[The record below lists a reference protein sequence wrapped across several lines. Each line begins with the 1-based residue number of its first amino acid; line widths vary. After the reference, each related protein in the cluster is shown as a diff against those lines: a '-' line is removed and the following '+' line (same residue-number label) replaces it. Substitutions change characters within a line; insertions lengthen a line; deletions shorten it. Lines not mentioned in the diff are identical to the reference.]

1 MRIGFDAKRAFF
13 NKSGLGTYSRETI
26 SILSDF
32 FPTNEYILYSPR
44 PSRGRIFEK
53 ADSLTVSYP
62 QTSFYKIF
70 TRFWR
75 ASGLSEQLVK
85 EKIDLYHGLSNEL
98 PLNIHKYPVKTVVTI
113 HDLIFLRYPK
123 LYGYYD
129 RKIYEKKFRYAAQ
142 SANRVIAV
150 SQQTANDL
158 FEFFHIDE
166 KKVDVV
172 YQGCNQ
178 QFWQIVSDTDKQ
190 DMASKYLIPEK
201 FILSVGTIEERK
213 NILAVIKAMHK
224 HKIFYPLVIVGRP
237 TDYIDEIRSYIEE
250 YNLKNIYFLRDVPI
264 DDLPALYQM
273 AELFI
278 YPSLF
283 EGFGIPIV
291 EALCSKVPV
300 ITSKGGCFAEAGG
313 ESTIYI
319 DPYNVDEIGEAI
331 KSVLNDNALRI
342 YMISGG
348 YRYVQQ
354 FRLENIAGNIMRTYE
369 KIL

>member
-44 PSRGRIFEK
+44 PSKGKIFEK
-53 ADSLTVSYP
+53 TDNLTVSYP
-62 QTSFYKIF
+62 QTFYYRTF
-70 TRFWR
+70 SHLWR
-75 ASGLSEQLVK
+75 AYGLSGQLVK

-98 PLNIHKYPVKTVVTI
+98 PMNIHQYPVKTVVTI

-129 RKIYEKKFRYAAQ
+129 RKNYEKKFRYAAQ

-150 SQQTANDL
+150 SRQTANDL
-158 FEFFHIDE
+158 FEFFSIDE

-172 YQGCNQ
+172 YQGCNP
-178 QFWQIVSDTDKQ
+178 QFWQIVSEADKQ
-190 DMASKYLIPEK
+190 GTASKYLIPEK
-201 FILSVGTIEERK
+201 FILSVGTIEKRK
-213 NILAVIKAMHK
+213 NILAVIKAMHQ
-224 HKIFYPLVIVGRP
+224 HKIFYPLVVVGRP
-237 TDYIDEIRSYIEE
+237 TDYLDEIRNYIEE
-250 YNLKNIYFLRDVPI
+250 HNLNNIYFLHDVPI
-264 DDLPALYQM
+264 DDLPAFYQM

-313 ESTIYI
+313 KSSIYI
-319 DPYNVDEIGEAI
+319 DPYNIDEIGEAI
-331 KSVLNDNALRI
+331 KSVLNNNALRI
-342 YMISGG
+342 SMISEG
-348 YRYVQQ
+348 YNHVQQ